1 MNWLDRITLL
11 LTGLV
16 AIYLLWRLYG
26 HYREKKSIADI
37 WYMVAFGVLLVAGL
51 LLIAFTY
58 DALDNPL
65 VVIVSYLIPAGISL
79 GLVTQFYPQYGRGY
93 LLFVVLGLILISV
106 TRLFEIETL
115 GKIVLPIFHSAAG
128 LIIFLLPIFVVR
140 AGRAPASLA
149 WVSVGG
155 ALIGVGGIALA
166 FLKAG
171 NQLLFFS
178 SDVVF
183 AILGPLLLLMSLAFG
198 WGFIK
203 EMTAEEESEDTLAPT

>member
-11 LTGLV
+11 ATGLV
-16 AIYLLWRLYG
+16 AIYLLYLFYKD
-26 HYREKKSIADI
+26 YRTSKSPADI
-37 WYMVAFGVLLVAGL
+37 SYLVGFGVLLVAGL

-79 GLVTQFYPQYGRGY
+79 GLVTQFYPQFGRWY
-93 LLFVVLGLILISV
+93 LAFVILGLVLIGV
-106 TRLFEIETL
+106 TRLGEMEDF
-115 GKIVLPIFHSAAG
+115 GRIVLPIFHSVAG
-128 LIIFLLPIFVVR
+128 LIIFLLPIVVVR
-140 AGRAPASLA
+140 QKRAPSSFL

-155 ALIGVGGIALA
+155 VLIGLGGIALA

-171 NQLLFFS
+171 RQFLFFS
-178 SDVVF
+178 EDVVF
-183 AILGPLLLLMSLAFG
+183 TILAPLLLLMVLAFA

-203 EMTAEEESEDTLAPT
+203 ELTGQKVEDQAATT

>member
-1 MNWLDRITLL
+1 MNWFDRITLL

-16 AIYLLWRLYG
+16 AIYLLWRFYG

-58 DALDNPL
+58 DALDNAL

-79 GLVTQFYPQYGRGY
+79 GLVTQFYPQYGRWY
-93 LLFVVLGLILISV
+93 LVFVILGLILIGV
-106 TRLFEIETL
+106 TRLFEMETM
-115 GKIVLPIFHSAAG
+115 GKIVLPIFHSTAG

-140 AGRAPASLA
+140 KGRTPASFA

-166 FLKAG
+166 FLKAD

-178 SDVVF
+178 GDVVF
-183 AILGPLLLLMSLAFG
+183 AILGPLLLLTSLAFG
-198 WGFIK
+198 WGFMK
-203 EMTAEEESEDTLAPT
+203 VMTAEETEDTLAPT